1 MAIDSRQQVTT
12 TGIIG
17 QKPAPIEAPDLSG
30 MNKLFE
36 KKPQQPQQVEQ
47 VPQEV
52 EQVPQEVAQVP
63 QPDELL
69 QKVQNL
75 TDEDMAVLSTVLSPS
90 VSNVLKKLA
99 PDLTPLL
106 DEAGSTEENLIIP
119 VSVAK
124 NFAIKRY
131 GGGDETE
138 AVTNFIADLQEASS
152 MDQQNVPPDTQ
163 LAETPESG
171 MEETL
176 ERIDSGIDEGDTM
189 QT

>member
-17 QKPAPIEAPDLSG
+17 QKPDAIKAPDLSG
-30 MNKLFE
+30 MNRLFA
-36 KKPQQPQQVEQ
+36 KKSRQKTRQPQPIEQ
-47 VPQEV
+47 AST
-52 EQVPQEVAQVP
+52 QEVAQVP
-63 QPDELL
+63 QRDDLL

-75 TDEDMAVLSTVLSPS
+75 TDEDRTVLATVLSPS

-106 DEAGSTEENLIIP
+106 DEAGSAEENLIIP

-138 AVTNFIADLQEASS
+138 AVTNFITDLQEASS

-163 LAETPESG
+163 MAETPESG

-176 ERIDSGIDEGDTM
+176 ERVDSGIDEGDTM

>member
-12 TGIIG
+12 TGIVG
-17 QKPAPIEAPDLSG
+17 QKPDAIKAPDLSG
-30 MNKLFE
+30 MNKLFG
-36 KKPQQPQQVEQ
+36 KKSQQPRQPQQVKQVPQQVEQ
-47 VPQEV
+47 
-52 EQVPQEVAQVP
+52 AP
-63 QPDELL
+63 QPDNLL

-75 TDEDMAVLSTVLSPS
+75 TDEDRTVLATVLSPS

-106 DEAGSTEENLIIP
+106 DEAGSVEENLIIP

-138 AVTNFIADLQEASS
+138 AVTNFITDLQEASS
-152 MDQQNVPPDTQ
+152 MDQQDVPPDTQ
-163 LAETPESG
+163 MAETPESG
-171 MEETL
+171 MEETF
-176 ERIDSGIDEGDTM
+176 ERVDSGIDEGDTM
-189 QT
+189 QV

>member
-1 MAIDSRQQVTT
+1 MAIDSKQQVTT
-12 TGIIG
+12 TGIVG
-17 QKPAPIEAPDLSG
+17 QKPDAIKAPNLSG
-30 MNKLFE
+30 MNKLFG
-36 KKPQQPQQVEQ
+36 KKPRQHN
-47 VPQEV
+47 
-52 EQVPQEVAQVP
+52 
-63 QPDELL
+63 LL

-75 TDEDMAVLSTVLSPS
+75 TDEDRTVLATVLSPS
-90 VSNVLKKLA
+90 VSNVLKKLV

-106 DEAGSTEENLIIP
+106 DEAGSAEENLIIP

-138 AVTNFIADLQEASS
+138 AVTNFITDLQEASS

-171 MEETL
+171 MEETF
-176 ERIDSGIDEGDTM
+176 ERVDSGIDEGDTM

>member
-12 TGIIG
+12 TGIVG
-17 QKPAPIEAPDLSG
+17 QKPEPIKAPDLSG
-30 MNKLFE
+30 MNKLFA
-36 KKPQQPQQVEQ
+36 KKQSKPKPIRQEAPIQQVEQ
-47 VPQEV
+47 
-52 EQVPQEVAQVP
+52 AP
-63 QPDELL
+63 QPDNLL

-75 TDEDMAVLSTVLSPS
+75 TDEDRTVLATVLSPS

-106 DEAGSTEENLIIP
+106 DEAGSAEENLIIP

-138 AVTNFIADLQEASS
+138 AVTNFITDLQEASS
-152 MDQQNVPPDTQ
+152 MDQQDVPPDTQ
-163 LAETPESG
+163 MAETPESG
-171 MEETL
+171 MEETF
-176 ERIDSGIDEGDTM
+176 ERVDSGIDEGDTM
-189 QT
+189 QV

>member
-17 QKPAPIEAPDLSG
+17 QKPDAIKAPDLSG
-30 MNKLFE
+30 MNKLFG
-36 KKPQQPQQVEQ
+36 KKPQQPQQVKQ
-47 VPQEV
+47 VPQQV
-52 EQVPQEVAQVP
+52 EQAPQR
-63 QPDELL
+63 DDLL

-75 TDEDMAVLSTVLSPS
+75 TDEDRTVLATVLSPS
-90 VSNVLKKLA
+90 VSNVLKKLV

-106 DEAGSTEENLIIP
+106 DEAGSAEENLIIP

-138 AVTNFIADLQEASS
+138 AVTNFITDLQEASS

-163 LAETPESG
+163 MAETPESG

-176 ERIDSGIDEGDTM
+176 ERVDSGIDEGAIM